1 MIDKIIGFIG
11 AGNMGSAMIGG
22 IVHSELVTTSQ
33 IIASAHSAATL
44 EKLQSTYSI
53 ETTLSNETVAER
65 SDILFLAVKPNKFDE
80 VIPQISSHVKSGC
93 VIVSIAT
100 KDGYIV
106 VSPDNKVLAA
116 VEAAHGTAEK
126 RDVSDLAA
134 CYGAEYEKTALCHGR
149 DLAYVAAKAAAKEL

>member
-1 MIDKIIGFIG
+1 MTAPIVILSDYGMG
-11 AGNMGSAMIGG
+11 AGTAAVKGVCKTFAPQSR
-22 IVHSELVTTSQ
+22 VFELS
-33 IIASAHSAATL
+33 
-44 EKLQSTYSI
+44 
-53 ETTLSNETVAER
+53 
-65 SDILFLAVKPNKFDE
+65 SDIPALNLDAAADVLCAGMQAWPEGTIFLNLVDNGEKGRRQAV
-80 VIPQISSHVKSGC
+80 V
-93 VIVSIAT
+93 AT

-126 RDVSDLAA
+126 RNVSDLAA

>member
-1 MIDKIIGFIG
+1 MQAWPEGTVFL
-11 AGNMGSAMIGG
+11 N
-22 IVHSELVTTSQ
+22 LVDNG
-33 IIASAHSAATL
+33 
-44 EKLQSTYSI
+44 EKGRRQ
-53 ETTLSNETVAER
+53 
-65 SDILFLAVKPNKFDE
+65 AV
-80 VIPQISSHVKSGC
+80 V
-93 VIVSIAT
+93 AT